1 MNVQRRG
8 RRADAAH
15 TPIQQLPW
23 KQPQHTLE
31 PSRILSDDQIEAI
44 HRQSMKVLELIGM
57 DVLLPCLH
65 RVMLNRT
72 RP

>member
-1 MNVQRRG
+1 MSVQRRG

-15 TPIQQLPW
+15 TPVRQLPW

-44 HRQSMKVLELIGM
+44 HRQSLSHVPIRCNRLIGT
-57 DVLLPCLH
+57 CAGS
-65 RVMLNRT
+65 
-72 RP
+72 